1 MNIKEWLLIH
11 GNKYVIEIKE
21 VSFNIKFRDIKTGE
35 VVEPTEENSEKLD
48 IDKLEIDYID
58 LALFI
63 VQSQKCN
70 LN

>member
-11 GNKYVIEIKE
+11 GNKYVIEIEE

-63 VQSQKCN
+63 AQSQKCN